1 METNLIWNK
10 SLKSLVKIT
19 FFTLALL
26 TSIKQYAQ
34 HHSQMV
40 VEVNSEEKKLN
51 IQQDIVFFNASDDTL
66 NTIVLN
72 DWNNAY
78 SNVNSPLAERFS
90 DEFYRGF
97 HLAKE
102 SERGST
108 TNITII
114 DDQKLFL
121 NWQRTAENPDV
132 ISVKLRSPLA
142 PFQKTTI
149 HLTYVVKIPSNVFT
163 KYGYDA
169 QGGMNLKTWYLT
181 PARYE
186 NHDFI
191 KYNNENLD
199 DIANAVSDF
208 DIELKVDKG
217 LEVTTDLHSTES
229 IKNENFSIY
238 TLSGKNRLNFGL
250 FIEPKSSF
258 YSFKNDSLEVLTNF
272 KEEKISVIQQSLV
285 INNVVNYVHQLIGAY
300 PFDKIVVSQAEYER
314 NPFYGLNQL
323 PSFIRPF
330 SDEFTYEI
338 KFLKT
343 YLNVYLKNSL
353 RGDIRKEGWI
363 YDAIQVY
370 TMMKYI
376 DENHPNS
383 KMLGSASS
391 FKLLKSFNLTNLAF
405 NEQYSYF
412 YMLMARK
419 NLDQALGDPKN
430 TLSKIQ

>member
-121 NWQRTAENPDV
+121 NWQRTTESPDV
-132 ISVKLRSPLA
+132 ISV
-142 PFQKTTI
+142 
-149 HLTYVVKIPSNVFT
+149 
-163 KYGYDA
+163 
-169 QGGMNLKTWYLT
+169 
-181 PARYE
+181 
-186 NHDFI
+186 
-191 KYNNENLD
+191 
-199 DIANAVSDF
+199 
-208 DIELKVDKG
+208 
-217 LEVTTDLHSTES
+217 
-229 IKNENFSIY
+229 
-238 TLSGKNRLNFGL
+238 
-250 FIEPKSSF
+250 
-258 YSFKNDSLEVLTNF
+258 
-272 KEEKISVIQQSLV
+272 
-285 INNVVNYVHQLIGAY
+285 
-300 PFDKIVVSQAEYER
+300 
-314 NPFYGLNQL
+314 
-323 PSFIRPF
+323 
-330 SDEFTYEI
+330 
-338 KFLKT
+338 
-343 YLNVYLKNSL
+343 
-353 RGDIRKEGWI
+353 
-363 YDAIQVY
+363 
-370 TMMKYI
+370 
-376 DENHPNS
+376 
-383 KMLGSASS
+383 
-391 FKLLKSFNLTNLAF
+391 
-405 NEQYSYF
+405 
-412 YMLMARK
+412 
-419 NLDQALGDPKN
+419 
-430 TLSKIQ
+430 